1 MLTTSG
7 FRFDAAAHVYTL
19 DGAIIPSVTQMLAQ
33 TGHVS
38 EAFYTEDS
46 AFRGQEVHR
55 LCTDLDLG
63 AIEDVAA
70 CDAPRYKGWVLAY
83 VAFLARVRPEWEQ
96 IEVARV
102 HPTQRWGGRP
112 DRVGKV
118 WGVEAIVEIK
128 SGGPEKWHGLQ
139 TTLHDLLMPDLPAG
153 VRKRYG
159 LYLKRTGRF
168 QLIPHDGTVPSC
180 SQGRHDYDT
189 AREIIATCTRA

>member
-1 MLTTSG
+1 MNPAG
-7 FRFDAAAHVYTL
+7 AFHFDADAHVYTL
-19 DGAIIPSVTQMLAQ
+19 GGEIIPSVTQMLARA
-33 TGHVS
+33 GYVS
-38 EAFYTEDS
+38 EAFYTDDS

-63 AIEDVAA
+63 AIE
-70 CDAPRYKGWVLAY
+70 APADLDSSYKGWVLAY

-102 HPTQRWGGRP
+102 HPTERWGGRP
-112 DRVGKV
+112 DRVGRI

-139 TTLHDLLMPDLPAG
+139 TALHDLLMPDLPPG
-153 VRKRYG
+153 VRTRYG
-159 LYLKRTGRF
+159 LYLKKTGKF

-180 SQGRHDYDT
+180 SQGRHDYDK
-189 AREIIATCTRA
+189 AREILTTCTMA